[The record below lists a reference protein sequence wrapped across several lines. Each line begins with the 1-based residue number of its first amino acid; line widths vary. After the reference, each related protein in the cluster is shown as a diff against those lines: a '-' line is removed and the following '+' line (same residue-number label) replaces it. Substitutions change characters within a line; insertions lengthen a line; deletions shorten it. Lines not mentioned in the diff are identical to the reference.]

1 MTCGKRQHEGLELPS
16 TGEVPQFVPLECSLL
31 PKTRTVDGKE
41 ESYTYPE
48 YIAPCDSCGWDKVAP
63 TNCPVDMSDA
73 QVTWT
78 EKQEIGPNEE
88 SVSFWK
94 QFVETLQ
101 FIYHQ
106 WLCQWQIH
114 QISWTTR
121 RSTLG
126 LVSTS

>member
-94 QFVETLQ
+94 QFVETLLSS
-101 FIYHQ
+101 FITSGYANGKFIR
-106 WLCQWQIH
+106 LV
-114 QISWTTR
+114 
-121 RSTLG
+121 G
-126 LVSTS
+126 LPDVRPSD

>member
-48 YIAPCDSCGWDKVAP
+48 YIAPCDSC
-63 TNCPVDMSDA
+63 VDMSDA

-94 QFVETLQ
+94 QFVETLLSS
-101 FIYHQ
+101 FITSGYANGKFIR
-106 WLCQWQIH
+106 LV
-114 QISWTTR
+114 
-121 RSTLG
+121 G
-126 LVSTS
+126 LPDVRPSD